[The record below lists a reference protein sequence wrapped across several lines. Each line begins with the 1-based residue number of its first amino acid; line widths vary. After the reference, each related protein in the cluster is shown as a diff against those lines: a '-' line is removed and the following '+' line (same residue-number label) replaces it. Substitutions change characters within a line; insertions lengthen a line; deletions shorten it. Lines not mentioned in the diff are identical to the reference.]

1 MSPISLAD
9 VDTAA
14 ASPPAR
20 RRADRMGPGVIAS
33 VALHVVAA
41 ALILFGLPSL
51 LSAPLEVPAAIPVDL
66 VRLGDKT
73 ASPPAPEKAEV
84 PQEKAPET
92 ADLTPPQPVPAPATP
107 PPPQSLAKAE
117 EGAAPNLLS
126 APRAEQAVKP
136 KPVEAPRPAPKPA
149 ARPQP
154 KPSPPVDA
162 FEAKLQSLAR
172 LREPTPPVPPNP
184 ARQDGTGLSNRTAS
198 SSTAAPG
205 PDALYSV
212 KDFLRAQI
220 ERRWN
225 LDRSIIGPGDVV
237 VSIHLLLNR
246 DGKVASAEVVDD
258 PRLATDANFRSLA
271 MSARNAALL
280 SSPLTLPPGVYD
292 LVKDITLDFDP
303 RKVSQ

>member
-9 VDTAA
+9 VDTTAA
-14 ASPPAR
+14 PRPARGRASP
-20 RRADRMGPGVIAS
+20 MGPGVIAS
-33 VALHVVAA
+33 ILLHLAVA

-51 LSAPLEVPAAIPVDL
+51 LSAPPDVPAAIPVDL
-66 VRLGDKT
+66 VQFGTTT

-92 ADLTPPQPVPAPATP
+92 ADLTPPQPVPAPQTP

-126 APRAEQAVKP
+126 TPRAEDAVRP
-136 KPVEAPRPAPKPA
+136 KPIEAPRPAPRPA
-149 ARPQP
+149 AKPQ
-154 KPSPPVDA
+154 KRPSPPVDS

-172 LREPTPPVPPNP
+172 LRQPTPPVPPNP
-184 ARQDGTGLSNRTAS
+184 ARQDGTGVSNRTAS

-225 LDRSIIGPGDVV
+225 LDRANLGSADWVI
-237 VSIHLLLNR
+237 SIHLLLNR

-258 PRLATDANFRSLA
+258 PRLATNEKFRSLA

-280 SSPLTLPPGVYD
+280 SSPLTLPPGTYE

>member
-9 VDTAA
+9 ADTAA
-14 ASPPAR
+14 PRPAR
-20 RRADRMGPGVIAS
+20 RRANRMGPGVVAS
-33 VALHVVAA
+33 IVLHVAVA
-41 ALILFGLPSL
+41 ALIFFGLPSL
-51 LSAPLEVPAAIPVDL
+51 LSAPPEVPAAIPVDL
-66 VRLGDKT
+66 VRFGTET
-73 ASPPAPEKAEV
+73 AAPPAPEKAEV

-92 ADLTPPQPVPAPATP
+92 ADLTPPEPVPAPQTP
-107 PPPQSLAKAE
+107 PPPQSLAKVE
-117 EGAAPNLLS
+117 EGAAPNVLS
-126 APRAEQAVKP
+126 APHADDATRT

-149 ARPQP
+149 AKPQRE
-154 KPSPPVDA
+154 PSPPVDA

-172 LREPTPPVPPNP
+172 LHEPTPPVPPSP
-184 ARQDGTGLSNRTAS
+184 ARQDGTGVSNRTATS
-198 SSTAAPG
+198 NTAATG

-225 LDRSIIGPGDVV
+225 LDRSIIGAGDPVI
-237 VSIHLLLNR
+237 SIHLLLNR
-246 DGKVASAEVVDD
+246 DGKVASAEVVPD
-258 PRLATDANFRSLA
+258 PRLATDENFRTLA

-280 SSPLTLPPGVYD
+280 SSPLTLPPGTYD